1 MKACLLS
8 LTALV
13 MVIMVRAQTAD
24 EIIAKHI
31 EAVGGKE
38 TITKITSVI
47 IESGTEVMGNQSS
60 AKTYIVNG
68 KAYRN
73 ELDFNGQSLVQ
84 VVTDKGGWA
93 INPFTGGSDPA
104 AMAPEE
110 FNSNADLIY
119 AGDPLVNYAANG
131 GNVELAGQEKIG
143 DINAYKIKYTNKY
156 NVEILYYIDPATSYI
171 IQASKKA
178 NVMGQEVT
186 VNTTLSNYQKTDFGI
201 MMPYTINIDMGQF
214 AMQIN
219 TKKVEINKA
228 IDEKI
233 FEMVR

>member
-13 MVIMVRAQTAD
+13 MVVMAKAQTAD

-31 EAVGGKE
+31 DAIGGKE
-38 TITKITSVI
+38 TIAKITSVT
-47 IESGTEVMGNQSS
+47 IESGTEVMGSE
-60 AKTYIVNG
+60 APTKTYILNG

-73 ELDFNGQSLVQ
+73 DLDLNGQSLVQ
-84 VVTDKGGWA
+84 VITDKGGWA
-93 INPFTGGSDPA
+93 INPFAGGSDPA
-104 AMAPEE
+104 AMATEE

-119 AGDPLVNYAANG
+119 ASSPLAGYAANG
-131 GNVELAGQEKIG
+131 GKAELAGQEKIG
-143 DINAYKIKYTNKY
+143 DVNAYKIKYTNKY

-171 IQASKKA
+171 ILVSKKA

-201 MMPYTINIDMGQF
+201 VMPFTMNIDMGQF
-214 AMQIN
+214 AMQVN

-233 FEMVR
+233 FEMSK

>member
-13 MVIMVRAQTAD
+13 MVIMAKAQTAD
-24 EIIAKHI
+24 EIISKHI
-31 EAVGGKE
+31 DAIGGKE
-38 TITKITSVI
+38 TIAKITSVT
-47 IESGTEVMGNQSS
+47 IESGTEIMGNE
-60 AKTYIVNG
+60 APTKTYIING

-73 ELDFNGQSLVQ
+73 ELDFNGQGLVQ

-93 INPFTGGSDPA
+93 INPFAGGSDPA
-104 AMAPEE
+104 AMAAEE
-110 FNSNADLIY
+110 FNSNADLVY

-131 GNVELAGQEKIG
+131 GKVELVGQEKVG

-171 IQASKKA
+171 VQTSKKA
-178 NVMGQEVT
+178 NAMGQEVT
-186 VNTTLSNYQKTDFGI
+186 VNTMLSNYQKTEYGVV
-201 MMPYTINIDMGQF
+201 MPFTINIDMGQF
-214 AMQIN
+214 AMQVN
-219 TKKVEINKA
+219 TKKVEINKT

-233 FEMVR
+233 FEMSK

>member
-13 MVIMVRAQTAD
+13 MVVMAKAQTAD

-31 EAVGGKE
+31 DAIGGKE
-38 TITKITSVI
+38 TIAKITSVT
-47 IESGTEVMGNQSS
+47 IESGTEVMGSD
-60 AKTYIVNG
+60 APTKTYILNG

-73 ELDFNGQSLVQ
+73 DLDLNGQSLVQ
-84 VVTDKGGWA
+84 VITDKGGWA
-93 INPFTGGSDPA
+93 INPFAGGSDPA

-119 AGDPLVNYAANG
+119 ASSPLAGYAANG
-131 GNVELAGQEKIG
+131 GKAELAGQEKIG
-143 DINAYKIKYTNKY
+143 DVNAYKIKYTNKY

-171 IQASKKA
+171 ILVSKKA

-201 MMPYTINIDMGQF
+201 VMPFTMNIDMGQF
-214 AMQIN
+214 AMQVN

-233 FEMVR
+233 FEMSK